1 MGTGNTEAAKRRNFR
16 SMVLFTCSASSD
28 LHRSM
33 QSDGLG
39 INISDTGLGMYVRQ
53 PLFKGEVLKL
63 RFPAA
68 AAITMAPVYAEVVWV
83 REEKDRYRTGLKFLA

>member
-1 MGTGNTEAAKRRNFR
+1 METGNTSPAKRRIFR
-16 SMVLFTCSASSD
+16 STVLFTCSAHPE

-53 PLFKGEVLKL
+53 PLLKGEVVML
-63 RFPAA
+63 RFPAD
-68 AAITMAPVYAEVVWV
+68 AAISKAPVYAEVVWV
-83 REEKDRYRTGLKFLA
+83 RQENDRYRTGLKFLV

>member
-1 MGTGNTEAAKRRNFR
+1 METGNTKAATRRIFR
-16 SMVLFTCSASSD
+16 GMVLFTCSAFPE

-63 RFPAA
+63 RFPAD
-68 AAITMAPVYAEVVWV
+68 AAIEAVPDYAEVVWV
-83 REEKDRYRTGLKFLA
+83 RQEKDRYRTGLKFLV

>member
-1 MGTGNTEAAKRRNFR
+1 MEMGNTKAAARRIFR
-16 SMVLFTCSASSD
+16 SMVLFTCSAYPD

-53 PLFKGEVLKL
+53 PLFKGEILKL
-63 RFPAA
+63 RFPSDVS
-68 AAITMAPVYAEVVWV
+68 ITSVPLYAEVVWV
-83 REEKDRYRTGLKFLA
+83 RQEKDRYRTGLKFLA

>member
-1 MGTGNTEAAKRRNFR
+1 METGNTQAAKRRNFR
-16 SMVLFTCSASSD
+16 GMVLFTCSAFPE

-39 INISDTGLGMYVRQ
+39 INISATGLGMYVRQ

-63 RFPAA
+63 RFPANMA
-68 AAITMAPVYAEVVWV
+68 TAPVSDYAEVVWV
-83 REEKDRYRTGLKFLA
+83 RPEKDRYRTGLKFLV

>member
-1 MGTGNTEAAKRRNFR
+1 MEMVKRKAARRRLFR

-28 LHRSM
+28 MPRNM

-63 RFPAA
+63 RFPAS

-83 REEKDRYRTGLKFLA
+83 KPEKDRYRTGLKFLA

>member
-1 MGTGNTEAAKRRNFR
+1 METGNTRPAKRRSFR
-16 SMVLFTCSASSD
+16 SMVLFICSAYPE

-53 PLFKGEVLKL
+53 PLFKGEV
-63 RFPAA
+63 
-68 AAITMAPVYAEVVWV
+68 
-83 REEKDRYRTGLKFLA
+83 

>member
-1 MGTGNTEAAKRRNFR
+1 MGTGYTKEAKRRIFR

-53 PLFKGEVLKL
+53 PLFKGEILKL
-63 RFPAA
+63 RFPADVS
-68 AAITMAPVYAEVVWV
+68 ITAVPVYAEVVWV
-83 REEKDRYRTGLKFLA
+83 RQEKDRYRTGLKFLA